1 MPPPLCLPA
10 RPPSAFIAS
19 RHPSAWR
26 ETLAALLT
34 GAPYDQ
40 FTPLLGVLAGKLA
53 AAGMAHA
60 ATLVYVCA
68 GDVDA
73 AVRQWTRAAVKEGQ
87 GQAAAAGGPSL
98 LAVVFVFIS
107 HIRERTFT
115 VAGAMI
121 QSLCGA
127 DFVERAWRHK
137 QPGTV
142 GRAATN

>member
-87 GQAAAAGGPSL
+87 GQAAAAGGPSVEAL
-98 LAVVFVFIS
+98 EVRCRGGGGCLRLGGGQGRLA
-107 HIRERTFT
+107 
-115 VAGAMI
+115 A
-121 QSLCGA
+121 CGY
-127 DFVERAWRHK
+127 AWLRS
-137 QPGTV
+137 
-142 GRAATN
+142 